1 MSECTWMSSEKG
13 SVCRFFSKGL
23 NKPLHIKKSLSS
35 LFLAQKNIKSQK
47 HKTHFWD
54 KKPRTHY
61 YLVIRTMRHNF
72 FFFLKRQKKR
82 QNENNKILP
91 ITFLYIHHQSLMNIK
106 RRIKVESLLLKKI
119 KKRKAFTF
127 KRNIISLIA
136 LFIQFF

>member
-47 HKTHFWD
+47 HKTHFRD

-72 FFFLKRQKKR
+72 FFFEKAKKQK
-82 QNENNKILP
+82 ENNKILP

-106 RRIKVESLLLKKI
+106 RRIKAESSLLKKI
-119 KKRKAFTF
+119 KKWKAFTF